1 MSASSGNFGRRVVR
15 VGLRPE
21 HPVNVHH
28 LELFY
33 HVAKHGGISEAVR
46 NMPYGIQ
53 QPAVSG
59 QILQLEEDLG
69 LKLLQRRPFALTPAG
84 HELFAFVEP
93 FFSKVEE
100 AGARLRG
107 ETAQRLRLAAP
118 STILRD
124 HLPNLLEQH
133 RRTFP
138 QLRLTL
144 RDANQ
149 VAAEN
154 LLRKQEV
161 DLAITELEGRPSS
174 GIRCCDLLSLPLHLL
189 VPQAHSVRSPA
200 ELWKKKEIAD
210 PLICM
215 PASETITKLFRLGLR
230 KLSINW
236 PTAFEVSSLDLILSY
251 VRAGFGI
258 GISVV
263 APGEPSPVKI
273 RQVPLTNFPPLVIA
287 ALWQG
292 KLPPVAEAFLQQ
304 IKAHARHLKARGR
317 I

>member
-1 MSASSGNFGRRVVR
+1 M
-15 VGLRPE
+15 
-21 HPVNVHH
+21 NVHH

-59 QILQLEEDLG
+59 QILQLEEHLG
-69 LKLLQRRPFALTPAG
+69 HKLFQRRPFALTPAG
-84 HELFAFVEP
+84 RELFAFVEP
-93 FFSKVEE
+93 FFSNVQE

-118 STILRD
+118 STILRE
-124 HLPNLLEQH
+124 HLPSLLEQH

-138 QLRLTL
+138 QMRLRL

-149 VAAEN
+149 ATAEN

-174 GIRCCDLLSLPLHLL
+174 GIRCCELLSLPLYLL
-189 VPQAHSVRSPA
+189 VPQTHPVRSAA

-210 PLICM
+210 PLIC
-215 PASETITKLFRLGLR
+215 
-230 KLSINW
+230 
-236 PTAFEVSSLDLILSY
+236 
-251 VRAGFGI
+251 
-258 GISVV
+258 
-263 APGEPSPVKI
+263 
-273 RQVPLTNFPPLVIA
+273 
-287 ALWQG
+287 
-292 KLPPVAEAFLQQ
+292 
-304 IKAHARHLKARGR
+304 
-317 I
+317 

>member
-1 MSASSGNFGRRVVR
+1 MRA
-15 VGLRPE
+15 GLLRE
-21 HPVNVHH
+21 DFVNVHH

-33 HVAKHGGISEAVR
+33 HVVKHGGISEAVR
-46 NMPYGIQ
+46 KMPYGIQ

-59 QILQLEEDLG
+59 QILQLEDHLG
-69 LKLLQRRPFALTPAG
+69 LKLFQRRPFALTPAG
-84 HELFAFVEP
+84 KELFAFVEP
-93 FFSKVEE
+93 FFGNVDET
-100 AGARLRG
+100 GARLRG
-107 ETAQRLRLAAP
+107 EIAQRLRLAAP

-124 HLPNLLEQH
+124 HLPTLLEQH

-149 VAAEN
+149 AAAEN
-154 LLRKQEV
+154 LLRKQQV

-174 GIRCCDLLSLPLHLL
+174 GIHCCELLSLPLHLL
-189 VPQAHSVRSPA
+189 VPQTHPIRSA
-200 ELWKKKEIAD
+200 AALWKKKEIDD

-215 PASETITKLFRLGLR
+215 PATETITKLFRQGLR

-236 PTAFEVSSLDLILSY
+236 PTTVELSSLDLIPSY

-258 GISVV
+258 AVSI
-263 APGEPSPVKI
+263 AAQGEPSPVNI
-273 RQVPLTNFPPLVIA
+273 RQMPLTNFPPLVIA

-292 KLPPVAEAFLQQ
+292 KLPPVAEAFLRQ
-304 IKAHARHLKARGR
+304 IKAHAYHLKEQRR

>member
-1 MSASSGNFGRRVVR
+1 M
-15 VGLRPE
+15 
-21 HPVNVHH
+21 NVHH

-33 HVAKHGGISEAVR
+33 HVAKHGGISEAAR

-59 QILQLEEDLG
+59 QILQLEEHLG
-69 LKLLQRRPFALTPAG
+69 LKLFQRRPFALTPAG
-84 HELFAFVEP
+84 RELLAFIEP
-93 FFSKVEE
+93 FFSNVKE

-118 STILRD
+118 ATILRD
-124 HLPNLLEQH
+124 HLPNLLEQL

-149 VAAEN
+149 AAAES

-174 GIRCCDLLSLPLHLL
+174 GIRCCELLSLPLHLL
-189 VPQAHSVRSPA
+189 VPQTHPVRSPA

-215 PASETITKLFRLGLR
+215 PAGEAITKLFRLGLR

-236 PTAFEVSSLDLILSY
+236 PTTVEVSSLDLIPGY

-258 GISVV
+258 AISVL

-273 RQVPLTNFPPLVIA
+273 RQMPLTNFRPLVIA

-292 KLPPVAEAFLQQ
+292 KLPPVADAFLQQ
-304 IKAHARHLKARGR
+304 VKAHARHLKTRGR
-317 I
+317 V

>member
-1 MSASSGNFGRRVVR
+1 VNAANGLWANFGRRVVR
-15 VGLRPE
+15 VVLQRE
-21 HPVNVHH
+21 EFVNVHH

-46 NMPYGIQ
+46 KMPYGIQ

-59 QILQLEEDLG
+59 QILQLEEHLG
-69 LKLLQRRPFALTPAG
+69 LKLFQRRPFALTPAG
-84 HELFAFVEP
+84 RELFAFVEP
-93 FFSKVEE
+93 FFGNVHQT
-100 AGARLRG
+100 GARLRG
-107 ETAQRLRLAAP
+107 EISQRLRLAAP

-124 HLPNLLEQH
+124 HLPTLLEQH
-133 RRTFP
+133 RRAFP

-149 VAAEN
+149 AAAEN

-161 DLAITELEGRPSS
+161 DMAISELEGRPSS
-174 GIRCCDLLSLPLHLL
+174 GIHCCELLSLRLHLL
-189 VPQAHSVRSPA
+189 VPQNHPLRSPA

-215 PASETITKLFRLGLR
+215 PPTETITKLFRQGLR

-236 PTAFEVSSLDLILSY
+236 PTTVEVSQLDLIPSY

-258 GISVV
+258 AVSVA

-273 RQVPLTNFPPLVIA
+273 RQLPLTNFPPLVIS

-292 KLPPVAEAFLQQ
+292 KLPPIAERFLEQ
-304 IKAHARHLKARGR
+304 IKAHARQLKKR
-317 I
+317 